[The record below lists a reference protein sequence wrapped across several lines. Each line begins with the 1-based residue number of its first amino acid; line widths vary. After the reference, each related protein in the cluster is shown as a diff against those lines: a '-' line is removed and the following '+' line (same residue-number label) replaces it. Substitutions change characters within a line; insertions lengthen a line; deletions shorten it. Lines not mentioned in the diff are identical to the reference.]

1 MVAVIFIPVIF
12 VIFFWL
18 PPVALPVAVSIL
30 SMIAVHEV
38 LWSTGFVKNIW
49 ISGLSIVL
57 AGVIPFWVFIGE
69 RGCARLYAAFSA
81 FSSSPLW

>member
-30 SMIAVHEV
+30 SMIA
-38 LWSTGFVKNIW
+38 WSTGFVKNIW

-57 AGVIPFWVFIGE
+57 AGVIPF
-69 RGCARLYAAFSA
+69 
-81 FSSSPLW
+81 